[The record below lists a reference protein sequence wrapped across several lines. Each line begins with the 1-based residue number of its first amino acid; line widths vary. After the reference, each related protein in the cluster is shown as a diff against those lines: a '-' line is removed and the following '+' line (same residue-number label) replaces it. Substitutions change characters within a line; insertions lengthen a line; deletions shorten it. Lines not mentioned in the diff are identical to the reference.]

1 MADEDDKTL
10 EELAQEP
17 KKYRGDQGSY
27 EAHSLKDQIELD
39 RYNAEKTGAGSGMKG
54 VVRQKMVPP
63 GAP

>member
-17 KKYRGDQGSY
+17 KEYRGDQGAY
-27 EAHSLKDQIELD
+27 KAHSLKEQIELD
-39 RYNAEKTGAGSGMKG
+39 RYNAEKTGAGRGMNAI
-54 VVRQKMVPP
+54 VIQKAVPP